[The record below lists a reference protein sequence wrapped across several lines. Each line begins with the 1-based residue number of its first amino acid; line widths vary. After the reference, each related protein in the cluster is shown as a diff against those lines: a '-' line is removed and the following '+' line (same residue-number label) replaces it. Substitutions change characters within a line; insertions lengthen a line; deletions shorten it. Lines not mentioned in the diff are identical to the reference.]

1 MPLHPIGH
9 ISDLAQDTNPKPLA
23 TLPLSALLKIE
34 REELFG
40 NRTKKPRGRVRK
52 LNTAELYEVSERVIQ
67 VVAEYYG
74 VSVQH
79 IHQRQSFARHVAITM
94 CYQDFAFTMTDIA
107 FIFNCDRKLPIIAAR
122 NIKHERILDPNFN
135 EIYLQLIRKAKA

>member
-23 TLPLSALLKIE
+23 TLPLSAILKIE

-52 LNTAELYEVSERVIQ
+52 LNTAQLYEVSERVIE

-79 IHQRQSFARHVAITM
+79 IHQRQSFARHVAITI
-94 CYQDFAFTMTDIA
+94 CYQDFAFTMTDIS

>member
-9 ISDLAQDTNPKPLA
+9 INDLAQDSNPKPLA

-52 LNTAELYEVSERVIQ
+52 LNTAALYEISERVCQ

-74 VSVQH
+74 VSIQH
-79 IHQRQSFARHVAITM
+79 IHQRQSFARHVAITI
-94 CYQDFAFTMTDIA
+94 CYQDFNFTMTDIA

>member
-23 TLPLSALLKIE
+23 TLPLSAILKIE

-52 LNTAELYEVSERVIQ
+52 LNTAELYEVSERVCQ

-79 IHQRQSFARHVAITM
+79 IHQRQSFARHVAITI

>member
-9 ISDLAQDTNPKPLA
+9 INDLAQDSNPKPLA

-52 LNTAELYEVSERVIQ
+52 LNTAALYEISERVCQ

-74 VSVQH
+74 VSIQH
-79 IHQRQSFARHVAITM
+79 IHQRQSFARHVAITI
-94 CYQDFAFTMTDIA
+94 CYQDFNFTMTDIA

-122 NIKHERILDPNFN
+122 NIKHERILDPDFN
-135 EIYLQLIRKAKA
+135 EIYIQLTRKAKA

>member
-23 TLPLSALLKIE
+23 TLPLSAILKIE

-52 LNTAELYEVSERVIQ
+52 LNTVELYEVSERVIQ
-67 VVAEYYG
+67 VVADYYG
-74 VSVQH
+74 VPVQH
-79 IHQRQSFARHVAITM
+79 IHQRQSFARHVAITI
-94 CYQDFAFTMTDIA
+94 CYQDFNFTMTDIA

>member
-23 TLPLSALLKIE
+23 TLPLSAILKIE

-67 VVAEYYG
+67 VVAGYYG

-79 IHQRQSFARHVAITM
+79 IHQRQSFARHVAITI

>member
-23 TLPLSALLKIE
+23 TLPLSAILKIE

-67 VVAEYYG
+67 VVAEYYQI
-74 VSVQH
+74 SVQH
-79 IHQRQSFARHVAITM
+79 IHQRQSFARHVAITI
-94 CYQDFAFTMTDIA
+94 CYQDFNFTMTDIA

>member
-9 ISDLAQDTNPKPLA
+9 INDLAQDSNPKPLA

-52 LNTAELYEVSERVIQ
+52 LNTAALYEISERVCQ

-79 IHQRQSFARHVAITM
+79 IHQRQSFARHVAITI
-94 CYQDFAFTMTDIA
+94 CYQDFNFTMTDIA

>member
-23 TLPLSALLKIE
+23 TLPLSAQLKIE

-52 LNTAELYEVSERVIQ
+52 LNNAELYEIAEQVCK
-67 VVAEYYG
+67 VVAEYYEI
-74 VSVQH
+74 SIQH
-79 IHQRQSFARHVAITM
+79 IYQRQSLARHVAIAI
-94 CYQDFAFTMTDIA
+94 CYQHFKFTMTDIS
-107 FIFNCDRKLPIIAAR
+107 FIFNCDRKLSIIAAR
-122 NIKHERILDPNFN
+122 NINQLCIINTKFN